1 MSTRSGLRGGA
12 PTRGG
17 VRRALVAGVLS
28 FVLALSGLFAVP
40 LAAQAATGDFT
51 LTLDAPEQTGPGGNF
66 NYSATIEF
74 EGVDSGNPATGVELT
89 TVLPVGV
96 TLASVPTGADSPV
109 DSYTYDAATRTL
121 VLTLKDTTQ
130 TLLTIV
136 YTVSPVDYANKYEGM
151 PLTTSITGTGGPSGP
166 VTSDSVTTTVV
177 GNNDYSVDKQ
187 VEVVTGGDN
196 RTVTYRFNVRSVT
209 PYDSTTFTSW
219 QQQISDTFPA
229 GAELVSASGVFG
241 EGSWDTSAWPTAVWT
256 RDGRYG
262 PDGNPLDGTGQQI
275 WLTVRYPSTVP
286 GWEEG
291 QRPPV
296 NTAELVTRDANGV
309 SHDGRPASVQGPP
322 FQPSGGTG
330 VVGSKSDSGPTS
342 AGYLSHL
349 TYTGGSY
356 VGPGDAPDL
365 DELVLTDSGAAG
377 QPNASW
383 FSHTDIQQVFVSFST
398 GLGAADLPYRFEY
411 QIDGSSTW
419 NEYTDFSATTGRTGQ
434 PFVLAVQNTGSAG
447 WQSSAAQDLLNL
459 PVGSTLTGWRL
470 TIAPGAETVPVG
482 SETKVRMAFQ
492 PVFRTVA
499 SGIQSSTAPA
509 GTSPGP
515 QTNTVSVTGGDLVGE
530 ASSTITPVDSVYVTT
545 NLSGPGTLS
554 VGGASGDYQAAIVNQ
569 NPSETYTD
577 SELRVVLPCG
587 VFYDTTQAITPVQS
601 SLAGIPATPELGA
614 GATVDTSG
622 RVTGA
627 DGCEQQVVRFSFDE
641 LPPMR
646 APATANDRSAE
657 NSGWRY
663 RIPVIALAQAYD
675 PENATLPAYSYAT
688 VADPRFLS
696 EADGGTAAETVPMV
710 GYGPF
715 FGEDVYDFDPARS
728 SVGVALSN
736 VSINTAGGLLISKLS
751 SASATGPWA
760 LESEVGETSF
770 WQIYVS
776 DILPNP
782 VSGAVFFDK
791 LPSVADGDDFDTRLT
806 GAVTGAPDS
815 ATVEYS
821 TDATSATTG
830 TWTST
835 AEGATAF
842 RVSVPT
848 LTSGSDFTLIVPTEN
863 LGDLTYGQRD
873 TNAVSATATYGGAP
887 VEFASNEAAVT
898 VVASPSLSLVK
909 KTNGVEYSAAPGA
922 LVAVGSDVTWTYEVT
937 NTGDVALDE
946 ISVSDAFT
954 DGAGDAGTLTATSTA
969 TGPLLPGETR
979 TFQATGTAVLGQYQ
993 NTATATATAVD
1004 AEGAALPQQP
1014 EPVTDDSWYR
1024 AGASGLSIVKTTNGE
1039 EVDSAPGLWLT
1050 PGSDVEWAY
1059 TVTNTGQLTLTDVV
1073 VTDVDADGE
1082 VVFTDVSDSLEPGE
1096 SVTLTATGTAI
1107 TGQYHNTVT
1116 AEADDPAA
1124 EGTLSAADDSW
1135 YFGVESGLSVDKLV
1149 SASEDGP
1156 WTETVEVESG
1166 KATYWQITVTNTGNV
1181 TLTDVVLDD
1190 PQISERVEVGE
1201 LLAGESKVFV
1211 LELDRTTV
1219 DITNVATVTGED
1231 PLGGTVTDSDDA
1243 RATVTEGDEDDG
1255 LAVTGGT
1262 LATGL
1267 IVVALGLI
1275 GAGAFLVIRRR
1286 RTVE

>member
-1 MSTRSGLRGGA
+1 MSTHSGERRGA
-12 PTRGG
+12 PTRGRA
-17 VRRALVAGVLS
+17 RRAWMAGV
-28 FVLALSGLFAVP
+28 VAVAVALSGLFTVP

-66 NYSATIEF
+66 NYSATLEF
-74 EGVDSGNPATGVELT
+74 EGVDSANPATGVELT
-89 TVLPVGV
+89 TVLPAGV
-96 TLASVPTGADSPV
+96 TLASVPTGTDSPV
-109 DSYTYDAATRTL
+109 ESYTYDAATRTL

-130 TLLTIV
+130 PLLTIV

-166 VTSDSVTTTVV
+166 VTSEEVTTTVV
-177 GNNDYSVDKQ
+177 GNNDYTASKGF
-187 VEVVTGGDN
+187 EVVTGGDN
-196 RTVTYRFNVRSVT
+196 RTVTYRFNVYSVT

-219 QQQISDTFPA
+219 QQQLTDTFPA
-229 GAELVSASGVFG
+229 GAELVSTSGEFDG
-241 EGSWDTSAWPTAVWT
+241 GSWDTSAWPTVTWT
-256 RDGRYG
+256 RNGQYG
-262 PDGNPLDGTGQQI
+262 PDGNPLDRSGQRI
-275 WLTVRYPSTVP
+275 WVTVRYPATVP
-286 GWEEG
+286 GWEDGE
-291 QRPPV
+291 RPPV
-296 NTAELVTRDANGV
+296 NTVGLDTRDANGV
-309 SHDGRPASVQGPP
+309 AHEGDEATVQGPS
-322 FQPSGGTG
+322 FQPHGGTG
-330 VVGSKSDSGPTS
+330 VVGSKSEGGATS

-356 VGPGDAPDL
+356 VGPSDAPDI
-365 DELVLTDSGAAG
+365 DQLVLTDSGATG
-377 QPNASW
+377 SPNASW
-383 FSHTDIQQVFVSFST
+383 FSHTDIQQIFVTFST
-398 GLGAADLPYRFEY
+398 GLAAEDLPYRLEY
-411 QIDGSSTW
+411 QINGSSAW
-419 NEYTDFSATTGRTGQ
+419 NEFTDFTTSSGRTGESL
-434 PFVLAVQNTGSAG
+434 VLAVQNTGSAG
-447 WQSSAAQDLLNL
+447 WQANAQQDVLNL

-470 TIAPGAETVPVG
+470 TIAPGAETVPVS
-482 SETKVRMAFQ
+482 SEAKVRMGFQ

-499 SGIQSSTAPA
+499 DGIQPSSAPA

-515 QTNTVSVTGGDLVGE
+515 QTNTVTVTGGDLTGE
-530 ASSTITPVDSVYVTT
+530 ASSTLTPTDSVYVTT
-545 NLSGPGTLS
+545 TLSGPGTLS
-554 VGGASGDYQAAIVNQ
+554 VGGASGDYLAAIVNQ

-601 SLAGIPATPELGA
+601 PLVGIPATPALGA
-614 GATVDTSG
+614 GATVDTTG

-627 DGCEQQVVRFSFDE
+627 DGCEQQVVRFAFDE

-675 PENATLPAYSYAT
+675 PDNSTLPAYSYAT

-696 EADGGTAAETVPMV
+696 EADGGTAAATVPMV

-715 FGEDVYDFDPARS
+715 FGDDVYDFDPARS

-751 SASATGPWA
+751 SASETGPWA
-760 LESEVGETSF
+760 LESEVGATSF
-770 WQIYVS
+770 WQIYVN

-791 LPSVADGDDFDTRLT
+791 LPSVADGDDFDTRLA
-806 GAVTGAPDS
+806 GAVTGAPDG

-848 LTSGSDFTLIVPTEN
+848 LTSGSDFTLTVPTEN

-873 TNAVSATATYGGAP
+873 TNTVSATATYGGTP
-887 VEFASNEAAVT
+887 VQFGSNEAAVT
-898 VVASPSLSLVK
+898 VVAAPSLSLLK

-922 LVAVGSDVTWTYEVT
+922 SVAVGSEVTWTYEVT

-946 ISVSDAFT
+946 VAVSDAFT
-954 DGAGDAGTLTATSTA
+954 DGAGDTGTLTATSTA

-1004 AEGAALPQQP
+1004 GDDAALPQQP
-1014 EPVTDDSWYR
+1014 EPATDDSWYR

-1039 EVDSAPGLWLT
+1039 DVDSAPGLWLT
-1050 PGSDVEWAY
+1050 PGSEVEWAY
-1059 TVTNTGQLTLTDVV
+1059 TVTNTGELALTDVV

-1082 VVFTDVSDSLEPGE
+1082 AVFTDVIDSLESGE

-1107 TGQYHNTVT
+1107 VGQYHNTVT
-1116 AEADDPAA
+1116 AEADDPAG
-1124 EGTLSAADDSW
+1124 EGTLSSADDSW
-1135 YFGVESGLSVDKLV
+1135 YFGVESGISVDKLV
-1149 SASEDGP
+1149 STSEDGP
-1156 WTETVEVESG
+1156 WTETVEVASG
-1166 KATYWQITVTNTGNV
+1166 TATYWQITVTNTGNAP
-1181 TLTDVVLDD
+1181 LTDVVLDD
-1190 PQISERVEVGE
+1190 PQLDERVEVGD
-1201 LLAGESKVFV
+1201 LVPGESRVVV

-1219 DITNVATVTGED
+1219 DITNVATATGND
-1231 PLGGTVTDSDDA
+1231 PLGGTIIASDDA
-1243 RATVTEGDEDDG
+1243 RATVGDEDDG
-1255 LAVTGGT
+1255 LAVTGGV
-1262 LATGL
+1262 LATGVL
-1267 IVVALGLI
+1267 VVALGLI
-1275 GAGAFLVIRRR
+1275 GAGVLLVIRRR
-1286 RTVE
+1286 RAIE